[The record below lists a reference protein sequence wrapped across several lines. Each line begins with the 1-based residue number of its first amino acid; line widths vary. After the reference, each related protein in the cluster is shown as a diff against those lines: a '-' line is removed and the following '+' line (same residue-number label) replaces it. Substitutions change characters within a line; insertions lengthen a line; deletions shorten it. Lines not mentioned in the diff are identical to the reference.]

1 MTIKDPHFDRE
12 QQKYQNPIPS
22 REYIL
27 EHLMSIDTPQNFEQ
41 IRQVLKIDDEEMIV
55 GLKRRLRA
63 MERDGQL
70 LFNRNRTYQLPSK
83 MDMVQGKVIGHRD
96 GFGFLEIEDDS
107 TDGFGGGEDWYIPA
121 HEMKKL
127 IPGDRI
133 LAKSHKIGF
142 KNKPEASLVKVL
154 ETRIEPIVGRYYID
168 GGMGLVVPEDARI
181 AQDIMIHP
189 GQESGAR
196 VNQIVAVELTQRP
209 THRVNA
215 MGRITEVMGDYMD
228 PGMEIEIA
236 LRNHD
241 IPHVWPEEVEKQIQQ
256 FGDIVPKSAKQGRV
270 DLTKLPLVTID
281 GEDARDFDDAVYCET
296 KRGGGWRLWVAIA
309 DVSSYVTKGSPLD
322 KEALNR
328 GTSVYFPENVIP
340 MLPKVL
346 SNGLCSLNPKV
357 DRLCLVCEMTISAR
371 GKLSGYKFY
380 EAVMNSAQR
389 FTYTQV
395 AAILDGDEK
404 LRAEHHDKVEHLQTL
419 HDLYNTLYATRQT
432 RGAIEFETV
441 ETRFVFNAQRKI
453 DHIIPVHRN
462 DAHKIIE
469 ECMILANVSAAK
481 FITKHKA
488 HGLFRVHDTPDEAK
502 LSNFRGFLGELGIV
516 TKLPLDPE
524 PFELTAE
531 LTRLADRD
539 DIELIQIMLLR
550 SMKQAVYQV
559 ENHGHF
565 GLALK
570 EYAHFTSPI
579 RRYPDLL
586 VHRTIKGILS
596 KEGAKP
602 HGHHLY
608 EIDEAEAIGLQCSM
622 AERRADDATREVS
635 DWLKCEYMQDHIGQQ
650 FEGVIASVTNF
661 GFFVRIDDLYVD
673 GLVHVSSLRGDYYHY
688 DATRHTLIGE
698 ASRKVYRMGDSVH
711 VQVAAVNLEQRKI
724 DFVLADSIS
733 GGKRRAGRRGGA
745 NQAKLSP
752 AKASQAIDDEPMSVR
767 EQLARGLISEKGQ
780 TEQGS
785 LGKND
790 KRQTRSAYN
799 IRRGSD
805 EKNAGKGGK
814 GTGKK
819 ADKPSMSNSKKGK
832 KKTVK
837 KKRPGKNARRR
848 AKLQS

>member
-12 QQKYQNPIPS
+12 QLKYENPIPS

-27 EHLMSIDTPQNFEQ
+27 DHLSKIGSPQTFKQ
-41 IRQVLKIDDEEMIV
+41 IQKDLKIFDEDMSV

-70 LFNRNRTYQLPSK
+70 LFNRNRSYQLPSN
-83 MDMVQGKVIGHRD
+83 MDMVKGKVVGHRD
-96 GFGFLEIEDDS
+96 GFGFLELDEQGDDW
-107 TDGFGGGEDWYIPA
+107 FIPA
-121 HEMKKL
+121 YEMKKL
-127 IPGDRI
+127 IPGDHI
-133 LAKSHKIGF
+133 LAKSHKMGF

-154 ETRIEPIVGRYYID
+154 ETRVEPIIGRYYID

-181 AQDIMIHP
+181 SQDIMIHP
-189 GQESGAR
+189 GQENGAR

-215 MGRITEVMGDYMD
+215 MGRISEVMGDHLA

-241 IPHVWPEEVEKQIQQ
+241 IPHVWPEEVEQQ
-256 FGDIVPKSAKQGRV
+256 TKSFGESVPKSAKQGRV
-270 DLTKLPLVTID
+270 DLTELPLVTID
-281 GEDARDFDDAVYCET
+281 GEDARDFDDAVYCEP

-309 DVSSYVTKGSPLD
+309 DVSSYVTKGSALD

-371 GKLSGYKFY
+371 GKLSGHKFY
-380 EAVMNSAQR
+380 EAVMNSARR

-395 AAILDGDEK
+395 AGILEGDEQLK
-404 LRAEHHDKVEHLQTL
+404 AEHHGMVGHLENL
-419 HDLYNTLYATRQT
+419 HDLYKALYATRQT

-453 DHIIPVHRN
+453 DRIIPVHRN
-462 DAHKIIE
+462 DAHKLIE

-481 FITKHKA
+481 FITKNQA

-502 LSNFRGFLGELGIV
+502 LSNFRGFLSELGIV

-524 PFELTAE
+524 PAELTAE
-531 LTRLADRD
+531 LSRLADRD

-550 SMKQAVYQV
+550 SMRQAVYQV

-565 GLALK
+565 GLALN

-586 VHRTIKGILS
+586 VHRTIKGILRKS
-596 KEGAKP
+596 GAKP
-602 HGHHLY
+602 SGDHLY
-608 EIDEAEAIGLQCSM
+608 EFGEAEAIGLQCSM

-635 DWLKCEYMQDHIGQQ
+635 DWLKCEYMQDHIGLE
-650 FEGVIASVTNF
+650 FDGVIASVTNF

-673 GLVHVSSLRGDYYHY
+673 GLVHISALRGDYYHY
-688 DATRHTLIGE
+688 DSSRHMLIGE

-711 VQVAAVNLEQRKI
+711 VQVASVNLEQRKI
-724 DFVLADSIS
+724 DFVLADGSNS
-733 GGKRRAGRRGGA
+733 FAGRRGSRGEGRRSAGKSA
-745 NQAKLSP
+745 NQNNSL
-752 AKASQAIDDEPMSVR
+752 SVR
-767 EQLARGLISEKGQ
+767 EKLARGLIEDKG
-780 TEQGS
+780 ES
-785 LGKND
+785 NSKND
-790 KRQTRSAYN
+790 RKQTRSAYN
-799 IRRGSD
+799 TRRGSD
-805 EKNAGKGGK
+805 EKNSSSNSKRSGAKAGK
-814 GTGKK
+814 
-819 ADKPSMSNSKKGK
+819 PSVSNSKKTNQK
-832 KKTVK
+832 ATK

-848 AKLQS
+848 AKTS